1 LVTTKLP
8 VAKTAPRQKLL
19 AELTR
24 NHNTKEKNSKN
35 SRVRLTAPPNPH
47 GVARPYAI
55 ILWRTPAKL
64 AGDLALSL
72 LNTPVEAHRAIFIIF
87 NE

>member
-1 LVTTKLP
+1 MLP

-24 NHNTKEKNSKN
+24 DHNTQVKKLQK
-35 SRVRLTAPPNPH
+35 LTRPAHRPPDPH

-55 ILWRTPAKL
+55 TLWRTPAKL

-72 LNTPVEAHRAIFIIF
+72 LNTPVEAHRAISIIF